1 MARNVSHVHTTYV
14 RSTNVQALRAACSIR
29 VSDKGK
35 LLAPPAW
42 NHGKETCVRKIN
54 LFGASCSQEIYTA
67 FTQYKFKIPT
77 AGALLLNASC
87 TKVLLVRSWYGKLWG
102 FPKGKIDCD
111 EDMPSCARREVL
123 EEVGYDISDK
133 LDPDAYVE
141 LQVSVSPRRDALAR
155 RRCRELS
162 SQAAGCMHRSSH
174 CFFPQVDRI
183 ASAPIAVHADQRACI
198 MYLLESPD
206 AIQTHALAPAPIM
219 AVAAILA
226 AEAVS
231 DAPATKKEISAIEW
245 FKIKDIPL
253 GKDAAQDGSR
263 KKGFGMVAPYI
274 IKLKQ
279 WLTEHKKAATDAR
292 KDGKRAVASSEVQ
305 KTSTVKAVAVAAPAG
320 MPARRKAAQA
330 TWSESQVRVL
340 QAQPRKERK
349 GHPFLDFTFTTRR
362 VLSALD
368 VAA

>member
-141 LQVSVSPRRDALAR
+141 LQLKQYPTLRLYIIR
-155 RRCRELS
+155 
-162 SQAAGCMHRSSH
+162 G
-174 CFFPQVDRI
+174 VDEDFDFI
-183 ASAPIAVHADQRACI
+183 TQ
-198 MYLLESPD
+198 
-206 AIQTHALAPAPIM
+206 
-219 AVAAILA
+219 
-226 AEAVS
+226 
-231 DAPATKKEISAIEW
+231 TKKEISAIEW